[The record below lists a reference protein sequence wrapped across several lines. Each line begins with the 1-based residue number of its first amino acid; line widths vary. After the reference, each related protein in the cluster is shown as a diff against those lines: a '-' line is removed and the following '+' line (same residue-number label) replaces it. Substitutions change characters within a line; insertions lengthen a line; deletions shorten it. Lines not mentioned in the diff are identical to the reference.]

1 MGPPT
6 GGHDERIMAVY
17 RDTIAGLYRYV
28 SSHCGGDRALAEDVT
43 QETWLRAVRDWRAKG
58 PPDEPMA
65 WLVTVARNL
74 LTSYYR
80 RRRPASI
87 DAVSAAD
94 VLAAAVQADRAQ
106 RELLLG
112 RARVEE
118 LRRLVSVGTAFQ
130 LDLKKAE
137 VEVLEREL
145 ELRQITQELQ
155 TLAAVKR

>member
-1 MGPPT
+1 
-6 GGHDERIMAVY
+6 MAVY
-17 RDTIAGLYRYV
+17 RETIAGLYRYV
-28 SSHCGGDRALAEDVT
+28 SCNCAGDRALAEDVT

-87 DAVSAAD
+87 DAVSATD

-118 LRRLVSVGTAFQ
+118 LRRLVSVGTASQ

>member
-1 MGPPT
+1 
-6 GGHDERIMAVY
+6 MAVY
-17 RDTIAGLYRYV
+17 RSTIAALYRYV
-28 SSHCGGDRALAEDVT
+28 SCNCCGDRALAEDVT

-87 DAVSAAD
+87 DAVSATD